1 MIEPHVG
8 QEQLDR
14 ILSRGI
20 LFSIL
25 WLMGF
30 GSLYAFWCG
39 LRARRM
45 IRASAGALTGGGRAW
60 WCLIVG
66 ALGMLVWFPI
76 FAVGIF
82 NNLR

>member
-1 MIEPHVG
+1 MADATPG

-20 LFSIL
+20 VFSIV
-25 WLMGF
+25 WVAGF
-30 GSLYAFWCG
+30 GSLYAFLCG

-45 IRASAGALTGGGRAW
+45 IQASGGTLEGRGRAW

-66 ALGMLVWFPI
+66 ALGMLMWFPI

>member
-1 MIEPHVG
+1 MTDAPKD

-30 GSLYAFWCG
+30 GSLYACWCG

-45 IRASAGALTGGGRAW
+45 IRASGGALIGRGRAW

-66 ALGMLVWFPI
+66 AFGMLVWFPV

>member
-1 MIEPHVG
+1 MTDATPD

-14 ILSRGI
+14 ILSRGV
-20 LFSIL
+20 LFSIVWIL
-25 WLMGF
+25 GF
-30 GSLYAFWCG
+30 GSLYAFLCG

-45 IRASAGALTGGGRAW
+45 IQASGGALTGRGRAW

-76 FAVGIF
+76 FAVGII
-82 NNLR
+82 NNLH

>member
-1 MIEPHVG
+1 MTSPLPD

-14 ILSRGI
+14 TLSRGI
-20 LFSIL
+20 VFSII
-25 WLMGF
+25 WIMGF
-30 GSLYAFWCG
+30 GSLYAFTCG

-45 IRASAGALTGGGRAW
+45 IRASGGTLKGTKRVW

-66 ALGMLVWFPI
+66 LIGMLVWFPI

-82 NNLR
+82 NNVR

>member
-1 MIEPHVG
+1 MTDATPD

-14 ILSRGI
+14 ILSRGV
-20 LFSIL
+20 LFSIV
-25 WLMGF
+25 WIMGF
-30 GSLYAFWCG
+30 GSLYAFRCG

-45 IRASAGALTGGGRAW
+45 IQVSGGALTGRGRAW

-66 ALGMLVWFPI
+66 ALGMPVWFPI